1 MAAGPIARTT
11 TKVAKATKR
20 GRPKGSKK
28 VVSLFQKLLRKK
40 LKMLVLHL

>member
-28 VVSLFQKLLRKK
+28 GRKAIPQNIK
-40 LKMLVLHL
+40 DKAKAF